1 MLFNTVKSKIILISA
16 LMLIMLSI
24 LLSAFAYLYLQSGK
38 TLLLKGYSHYI
49 SNFAEKINKDI
60 IRIEDNAK
68 DLALQGEMFNHIDKD
83 RNMALFTT
91 INIFKNYPSSL
102 GGGIWF
108 EPNVIDPVKRWY
120 CIYVYRNKNNEI
132 IPDEQFETEEYDYLN
147 KSWYKEIFPNVTK
160 ENNVAWSLPYY
171 EKEGSNTLMVTAGA
185 GIYDS
190 NNKKIG
196 ISTVDWEISS
206 IIKSVSEMK
215 PTPSSFA
222 LFGDE
227 DDNSIIASTDPYMDN
242 SSLLG
247 KPLNTLPWYNQN
259 LINITYFDYHGQKF
273 IPYVKS
279 LNNGMVL
286 IICIPKVE
294 LFYYLIKHVV
304 ILFVTFMIVG
314 LLISILLYTGLK
326 KYIDTP
332 INKLSDIAHKIGEG
346 NLNTEIK
353 IEKPLEFAQLAKTF
367 NNMAKDIRNI
377 TKERQSIESE
387 LSLAKEIQA
396 SSLPCVFPPFPDK
409 KEFDIYAGM
418 EAAKEVGGDFY
429 DFYFIDDKNFMF
441 LIADVSGKGVPAAL
455 FMMTTKTLINY
466 IAQSGLPPKD
476 MIETINRKICENNKQ
491 GFFITLLAGIV
502 NIETGKVTFINCGH
516 NPPLIKHEN
525 NDFKYLE
532 LEPNIVL
539 GAFDSAEFNISEG
552 ILNSG
557 DTICIY
563 TDGVTEAIN
572 SSGEQFGEERLLQ
585 TINSITDGSVEDIQL
600 NIKSK
605 VKEFA
610 QGVAQSDDMTML
622 TFRYNG
628 KINKTEINDVIAK
641 SIESLFNQDGNEYLK
656 IYNNF
661 ATKENYKEFSLW
673 LNDVIAKWQ
682 LNSDTTNKLQLISE
696 ELYTNIFSYAYPEKE
711 GVVEV
716 ALIRENASIVC
727 IFRDWGIPYNPLER
741 PDPDVTLPPEN
752 RDMGGLGI
760 YIVKNSVDEISYE
773 YKDNSNVLKMTI
785 FM

>member
-16 LMLIMLSI
+16 LLLIMLSV
-24 LLSAFAYLYLQSGK
+24 LLSAFAYIYMQSGK

-91 INIFKNYPSSL
+91 INIFKNYPNSL

-108 EPNVIDPVKRWY
+108 EPNIIDSAKRWY

-215 PTPSSFA
+215 PTPNSFA
-222 LFGDE
+222 MFGDE
-227 DDNSIIASTDPYMDN
+227 DDNSIIASTDPYMEN

-247 KPLNTLPWYNQN
+247 KPLNTLPWYNKN
-259 LINITYFDYHGQKF
+259 LINITYFDYHGQKY

-286 IICIPKVE
+286 IICIPKAE
-294 LFYYLIKHVV
+294 LFYHLKKHV
-304 ILFVTFMIVG
+304 IALFVIFMLMGVS
-314 LLISILLYTGLK
+314 ISVLLYTSLK
-326 KYIDTP
+326 KYIDKP
-332 INKLSDIAHKIGEG
+332 IKKLTDIAHKIGEG
-346 NLNTEIK
+346 DLNTEIK
-353 IEKPLEFAQLAKTF
+353 LEKPYEFAQLAKTF
-367 NNMAKDIRNI
+367 NIMAKDIKTI
-377 TKERQSIESE
+377 AKERQSIESE
-387 LSLAKEIQA
+387 LSLAKKIQE
-396 SSLPCVFPPFPDK
+396 SSLPNVFPPFPDK

-418 EAAKEVGGDFY
+418 EPAKEIGGDFY

-441 LIADVSGKGVPAAL
+441 LIADVSGKGIPAAL

-466 IAQSGLPPKD
+466 IAQSGLSPKE
-476 MIETINRKICENNKQ
+476 MIETINKKICENNKQ
-491 GFFITLLAGIV
+491 GFFITMLVGIV
-502 NIETGKVTFINCGH
+502 NTETGGITFINCGH
-516 NPPLIKHEN
+516 NPPLIKHGGG
-525 NDFKYLE
+525 DYKYLE
-532 LEPNIVL
+532 LESNIVL
-539 GAFDSAEFNISEG
+539 GAFDSAEFNVSEG
-552 ILNSG
+552 VLNPG
-557 DTICIY
+557 DTVCVY
-563 TDGVTEAIN
+563 TDGITEAIN
-572 SSGEQFGEERLLQ
+572 ISDEQFGEERLLE
-585 TINSITDGSVEDIQL
+585 TINTLKEENVISTQL
-600 NIKSK
+600 GIKSK

-628 KINKTEINDVIAK
+628 YNSSESKTGENV
-641 SIESLFNQDGNEYLK
+641 SVQSNDGNIV

-661 ATKENYKEFSLW
+661 ATKENYKEFSGW
-673 LNDVIAKWQ
+673 LNDIIAKWN
-682 LNSDTTNKLQLISE
+682 LNHDAVNKLQLISE

-711 GVVEV
+711 GIVEV
-716 ALIRENASIVC
+716 ALRKENSAVTC

-741 PDPDVTLPPEN
+741 PDPDVTLPPES
-752 RDMGGLGI
+752 RDCGGLGI

-773 YKDNSNVLKMTI
+773 YREGSNILKMTI
-785 FM
+785 FI